1 MTRAS
6 ADNPDEVAKALKSSL
21 ENADRGLSLFLA
33 SLEGSGLPD
42 ALRGYRQLQ
51 MVLIQQRLWA
61 RNHARDDLAPL
72 FQTISVTAGRIHAIL
87 SPYAEL
93 MSPLKDLDNISEA
106 QVEDGGKPAEPATL
120 TEPPSEPPA
129 QARPPR
135 PAARRRRAPR
145 LPSGRQA
152 SAIVGLL
159 MTSGPQSATKIAQ
172 ATGGDRGK
180 IQKVLDRL
188 VESGVVLGEAGR
200 KRPSYRL
207 SPRFIREG
215 LRLLRAES
223 GGKLSENNPRDHL

>member
-6 ADNPDEVAKALKSSL
+6 ADNPDEVAKSLKSSL
-21 ENADRGLSLFLA
+21 ENADRGLTLFLA

-72 FQTISVTAGRIHAIL
+72 FHSISVTAGRIHAIL

-93 MSPLKDLDNISEA
+93 MSPLKDLENISEA
-106 QVEDGGKPAEPATL
+106 QVEDGGKPAEPATIPETL
-120 TEPPSEPPA
+120 SESPSEPPA
-129 QARPPR
+129 EAPPPR

-152 SAIVGLL
+152 STIVELL
-159 MTSGPQSATKIAQ
+159 MINGPLSAAKLAQ
-172 ATGGDRGK
+172 TTGRDREK

-200 KRPSYRL
+200 KRPSYCL
-207 SPRFIREG
+207 APRFIREG
-215 LRLLRAES
+215 LRLMRAES
-223 GGKLSENNPRDHL
+223 GGK

>member
-6 ADNPDEVAKALKSSL
+6 ADNPDEVAKSLKSSL

-33 SLEGSGLPD
+33 SLEGSGLLD

-72 FQTISVTAGRIHAIL
+72 FHSISVTAGRIHAIL

-93 MSPLKDLDNISEA
+93 MSPLKDLENISEA
-106 QVEDGGKPAEPATL
+106 QVEDGGIPAEPATIP
-120 TEPPSEPPA
+120 ESPSEPPA
-129 QARPPR
+129 EAPPPR

-152 SAIVGLL
+152 STIVELL
-159 MTSGPQSATKIAQ
+159 MINGPLSAAKLAQ
-172 ATGGDRGK
+172 TTGRDREK

-207 SPRFIREG
+207 APRFIREG
-215 LRLLRAES
+215 LRLMRAES
-223 GGKLSENNPRDHL
+223 GGK